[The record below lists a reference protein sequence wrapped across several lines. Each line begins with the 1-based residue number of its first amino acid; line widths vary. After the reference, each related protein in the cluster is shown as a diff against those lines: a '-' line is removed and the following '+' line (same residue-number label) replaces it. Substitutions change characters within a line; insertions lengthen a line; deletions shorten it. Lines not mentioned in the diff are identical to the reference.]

1 MAGHLWNSTRDF
13 FWGGNLLRINGV
25 SLVLKVHRT
34 HGFCFMIH
42 SGYPV
47 VNPWSINVKG
57 VFLRGRRSLF
67 QTSTKGSFCLK
78 SFTTNF
84 HIQHLPQ
91 NPSVFPAEI
100 HSNVRSRWDAG
111 ETEVGH
117 RRLGEVAQTFWRLGE
132 VQGSTTAHIS
142 NFAGYVL
149 MLQRFMANLLKA
161 ARLSATWK
169 RPNLFSPAWCTGG
182 HGHAKFW
189 GSGCEGGTSW
199 LGQIMGNSSGSI
211 IWVTYIPKQIFHSR
225 CFSIFFRRK
234 ISRSAGF
241 ACFKIRVTNFSDVS
255 YLQARAAIETRDHT
269 ALADLMDQNFNLR
282 RTQARSLGRA
292 MWGYMKLEDFN
303 PLWRVLEPGR
313 DEDFPGGNGRGNA
326 KFLNGISVNG
336 AKK

>member
-1 MAGHLWNSTRDF
+1 
-13 FWGGNLLRINGV
+13 
-25 SLVLKVHRT
+25 
-34 HGFCFMIH
+34 MIH

-57 VFLRGRRSLF
+57 VFWGEEGHCFKRP
-67 QTSTKGSFCLK
+67 TKGSFCLK

-199 LGQIMGNSSGSI
+199 LGQTWNSSGSI
-211 IWVTYIPKQIFHSR
+211 IWVTYIPNK
-225 CFSIFFRRK
+225 FSFKVFLHLFSQKNQQVRRFCLFQNPSHQFFGRLLSSGSCCNRDAGSHC
-234 ISRSAGF
+234 IGRSHGSKFQPSKDTSTQLGASQ
-241 ACFKIRVTNFSDVS
+241 CEVTWNSKTLILCEES
-255 YLQARAAIETRDHT
+255 
-269 ALADLMDQNFNLR
+269 
-282 RTQARSLGRA
+282 
-292 MWGYMKLEDFN
+292 
-303 PLWRVLEPGR
+303 
-313 DEDFPGGNGRGNA
+313 
-326 KFLNGISVNG
+326 
-336 AKK
+336 